1 MKKLLACMLCLFS
14 TLVCADNREWTDE
27 EKVLGYSLLALTFID
42 YAQTR
47 YIASNP
53 GFHENNPLL
62 GSHPSLGHV
71 NTHFML
77 GTGIGYLLF
86 DNNDRYRKDLLM
98 IGTGIETFLVINNAK
113 HGIGL
118 NLKWRI

>member
-14 TLVCADNREWTDE
+14 TLVCAENREWTDE

-53 GFHENNPLL
+53 G
-62 GSHPSLGHV
+62 
-71 NTHFML
+71 
-77 GTGIGYLLF
+77 
-86 DNNDRYRKDLLM
+86 
-98 IGTGIETFLVINNAK
+98 
-113 HGIGL
+113 
-118 NLKWRI
+118 